1 MVKIFQLVTVFIL
14 LMLVVTWFFRSRD
27 FVFREYVFSHRAR
40 YPLPPDISRR
50 LLSVVVVPRVGEQ
63 DPRPEGESEI
73 PHIIDEETG
82 LIFRCGPD
90 GAGMLEIVNGQTG
103 EIMQSL
109 AAPTGI
115 TLLALD
121 PEDKKLYVESGE
133 SVFVFAPSGAAIRG

>member
-1 MVKIFQLVTVFIL
+1 MVKIFQLLTVFIL

-27 FVFREYVFSHRAR
+27 FAFREYIFSHRAR
-40 YPLPPDISRR
+40 YPLSPDISRR
-50 LLSVVVVPRVGEQ
+50 LLSVIVTPRVGDRSAEAEQ
-63 DPRPEGESEI
+63 LT
-73 PHIIDEETG
+73 PHLIDEETG

-90 GAGMLEIVNGQTG
+90 ETGTLEIVRGETG

-121 PEDKKLYVESGE
+121 PEDKKLYIESEG
-133 SVFVFAPSGAAIRG
+133 SIYVFAPLGARG

>member
-1 MVKIFQLVTVFIL
+1 MVKIFQLLTVFIL

-27 FVFREYVFSHRAR
+27 FAFREYIFSHRAR
-40 YPLPPDISRR
+40 YPLSPDISRR
-50 LLSVVVVPRVGEQ
+50 LLSVIVTPRVGDRSAEAEQ
-63 DPRPEGESEI
+63 PA
-73 PHIIDEETG
+73 PHLIDEETG

-90 GAGMLEIVNGQTG
+90 ETGTLEIVRVETG

-121 PEDKKLYVESGE
+121 PEDKKLYMESEG
-133 SVFVFAPSGAAIRG
+133 SIYVFAPLGARG